1 MKSRVRSDED
11 RLTST
16 MCSWIIEV
24 DDARWRALVD
34 LLLPP
39 AAIADVPREDDGV
52 PRLPHLHTT
61 RRRA

>member
-1 MKSRVRSDED
+1 LS
-11 RLTST
+11 ST
-16 MCSWIIEV
+16 TCNWTIEV

-52 PRLPHLHTT
+52 PLLPHLHAR